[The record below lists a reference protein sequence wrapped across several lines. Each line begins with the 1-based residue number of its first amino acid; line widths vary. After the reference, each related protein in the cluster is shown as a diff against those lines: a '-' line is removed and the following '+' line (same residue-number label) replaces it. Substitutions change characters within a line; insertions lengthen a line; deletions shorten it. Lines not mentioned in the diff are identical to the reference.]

1 MTLSLSSFG
10 DDAPSG
16 EDLEYEQIFI
26 DMTLAAQPGEERQ
39 AGDEILPGE
48 EPDPK
53 AIVAKAEAVLAQ
65 SHDLRA
71 AILMGYAGLR
81 MRGYPGFAEATSYIR
96 GCLEQFWAT
105 CHPQLDADDD
115 DDPTM
120 RVNAIL
126 GLVDPALTLRALR
139 RAPLTESAAFGRIS
153 VRDLMIAS
161 GEIDRPEGEDPPPA
175 PNQIAAAFRDTPSEK
190 LDAILAAARQAQED
204 LIAINGVF
212 DEKTPGR
219 GPSLDPVLSLLKKA
233 VTRLAEAAGEDEAA
247 GDAAE
252 AAGEDAPAAG
262 APAQGGGG
270 GGRPGEIASQRDV
283 ERALEAIIRYYEKS
297 EPSSPVP
304 IILAR
309 AKRLI
314 GADFMTIVND
324 IAPGGA
330 DNVRLVGGIVAP
342 ESGGEWMK

>member
-39 AGDEILPGE
+39 AGEEILPGE

-53 AIVAKAEAVLAQ
+53 AIVEKAEAVLAQ

-96 GCLEQFWAT
+96 GCLEQYWAT

-139 RAPLTESAAFGRIS
+139 RAPLTESNAFGRIS

-161 GEIDRPEGEDPPPA
+161 GEIDKPEGEDAPPA
-175 PNQIAAAFRDTPSEK
+175 ANQIAAAFRDTPSEK
-190 LDAILAAARQAQED
+190 LDAILAAARQAQAD
-204 LIAINGVF
+204 LIAVNAVF

-233 VTRLAEAAGEDEAA
+233 VTRLAEAAGEGEAA
-247 GDAAE
+247 EDSEVTG
-252 AAGEDAPAAG
+252 GDAPAA
-262 APAQGGGG
+262 AAAQGGGGG

-330 DNVRLVGGIVAP
+330 DNVRLVGGIEAP

>member
-1 MTLSLSSFG
+1 MTLTLSSFG
-10 DDAPSG
+10 DENPSG

-26 DMTLAAQPGEERQ
+26 DMTLAAQPGEEKQ
-39 AGDEILPGE
+39 VGKDIVPGE

-53 AIVAKAEAVLAQ
+53 AIAEKAEQVLAR

-81 MRGYPGFAEATSYIR
+81 MNGYPGFAEATSYIR
-96 GCLEQFWAT
+96 GCLEQYWDS
-105 CHPQLDADDD
+105 CHPKLDADDD

-161 GEIDRPEGEDPPPA
+161 GEIDKPEGEDPPPA
-175 PNQIAAAFRDTPSEK
+175 DNQIAAAFRDTGSEK
-190 LDAILAAARQAQED
+190 LDAILAAARQAQAD
-204 LIAINGVF
+204 LIAINAVF

-219 GPSLDPVLSLLKKA
+219 GPSLDPVLTLLKRA
-233 VTRLAEAAGEDEAA
+233 VTRLAEAAGEDAPAA
-247 GDAAE
+247 TGAE
-252 AAGEDAPAAG
+252 GGDAPAAG
-262 APAQGGGG
+262 GPAQARSGGA
-270 GGRPGEIASQRDV
+270 PGEIASARDV
-283 ERALEAIIRYYEKS
+283 ERALEAIIRYYERA

-304 IILAR
+304 IILGR

-330 DNVRLVGGIVAP
+330 DNVRLVGGIVKP
-342 ESGGEWMK
+342 ESGSEWSK